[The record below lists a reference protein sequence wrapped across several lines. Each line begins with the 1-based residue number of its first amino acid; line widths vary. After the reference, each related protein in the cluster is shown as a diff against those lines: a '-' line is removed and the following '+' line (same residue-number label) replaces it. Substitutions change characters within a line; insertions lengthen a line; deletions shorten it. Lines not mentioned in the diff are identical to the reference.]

1 MKNRRFRLRLSCSF
15 RVYGNNTPRPQ
26 RLAVMSTTPT
36 PSSLPFA
43 TQPPLRA
50 DGISSYPA
58 WPTATCDTTE
68 EDAYASPTLSRS
80 SSSTV
85 LPPARSAPKS
95 ASAVARPKQ
104 QEREEREK
112 QEQQEYQQ
120 QQEEQKQVQEE
131 QKRRRRRRQQR
142 SREQEEQQRQEDQE
156 QQEQHYQ
163 LHRQQHRQQQQEQ
176 QHQQKQKQQHHK
188 EKHKQRPT
196 REGRGKTRVFFTIFV
211 APWSS
216 WRSARPSIDLS
227 PFNPRLHGQERMDAD
242 YRCRRV

>member
-1 MKNRRFRLRLSCSF
+1 MTHRTKHGVRCGDKLLGSVNNRRFRPRLSYSF

-26 RLAVMSTTPT
+26 RLAVMSLTPT

-50 DGISSYPA
+50 DGMSSYPA

-131 QKRRRRRRQQR
+131 QKRRRRRRRQQR

-196 REGRGKTRVFFTIFV
+196 REGEREKLEFFYHLCC
-211 APWSS
+211 AM
-216 WRSARPSIDLS
+216 
-227 PFNPRLHGQERMDAD
+227 E
-242 YRCRRV
+242 